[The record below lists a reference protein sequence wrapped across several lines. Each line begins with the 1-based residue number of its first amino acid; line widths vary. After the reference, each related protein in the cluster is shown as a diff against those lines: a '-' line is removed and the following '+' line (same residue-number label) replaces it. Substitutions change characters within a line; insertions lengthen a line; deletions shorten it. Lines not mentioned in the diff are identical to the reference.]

1 MKRISAVFAILLA
14 LCVAVVW
21 LAYRD
26 LEQEYKY
33 LD

>member
-1 MKRISAVFAILLA
+1 MKKIGAIFALVLA
-14 LCVAVVW
+14 LFATAVW